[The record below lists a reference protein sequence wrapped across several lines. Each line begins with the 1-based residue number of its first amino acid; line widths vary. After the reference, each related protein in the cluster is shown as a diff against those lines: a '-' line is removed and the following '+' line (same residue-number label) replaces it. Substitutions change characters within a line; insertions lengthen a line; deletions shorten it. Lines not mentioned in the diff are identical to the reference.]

1 MNILDIDPDNG
12 HVWFRGDFDDSWL
25 WSKGYVIEDMVLF
38 EGGFDVVRGE
48 PFLRIGMREERDAGD
63 LEIRFGF
70 G

>member
-1 MNILDIDPDNG
+1 
-12 HVWFRGDFDDSWL
+12 
-25 WSKGYVIEDMVLF
+25 MVLF